1 MGLRPTCALRPAV
14 AVLASLSAV
23 ALAFTT
29 GACSAATPAEAV
41 QPAGAATTSGA
52 GQAAARRTVYFDTVR
67 TTDYTAGTLQA
78 TGRLSP
84 APTNGSRIALQ
95 RWSPTLKRWEEVG
108 HGASVGP
115 NITIRTRLAGSVRTY
130 RLAIGPQGAYAAA
143 GSPQK
148 AFGHYVWRGA
158 FRRAPLATGGKGR
171 PVFAVAPAAEA
182 PRRDAAELSADKAG
196 LVWGDL
202 NTTGCTWIKNWLGNL
217 TDGTVRTSVRNG
229 ATVLGTVDQRQE
241 TETWLNRRLNGSTRT
256 RLQVA
261 DVVSGYGPLVAVE
274 SSLLC
279 TN

>member
-1 MGLRPTCALRPAV
+1 MGIRQIFAVRPAV
-14 AVLASLSAV
+14 A
-23 ALAFTT
+23 ALA
-29 GACSAATPAEAV
+29 CLSAATLVLVTGVGSSAAPAELV
-41 QPAGAATTSGA
+41 QTARVVETFGIGQVAAK
-52 GQAAARRTVYFDTVR
+52 RTVYFDTLK
-67 TTDYTAGTLQA
+67 TTDYVAGTLQA

-84 APTNGSRIALQ
+84 APAKGSRIALQ
-95 RWSPTLKRWEEVG
+95 RWNPTLKRWEEVG
-108 HGASVGP
+108 HGASVGA
-115 NITIRTRLAGSVRTY
+115 NITIKTKLTGSVRTY

-158 FRRAPLATGGKGR
+158 FRQAPLAKGGKGR

-196 LVWGDL
+196 NVWGDL

-261 DVVSGYGPLVAVE
+261 DVASGYGPLVAVE